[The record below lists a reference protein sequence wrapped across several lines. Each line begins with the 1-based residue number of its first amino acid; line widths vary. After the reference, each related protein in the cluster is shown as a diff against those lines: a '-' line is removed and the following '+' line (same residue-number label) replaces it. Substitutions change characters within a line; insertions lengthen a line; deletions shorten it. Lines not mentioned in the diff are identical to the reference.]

1 MFFFLYFRTL
11 ISKSQRTCECI
22 VTEIKMNFTGIIMQ
36 NTGVPKQNMAA
47 EKKISQFEKKGIWM
61 ILCSKKEMAFLS
73 A

>member
-1 MFFFLYFRTL
+1 
-11 ISKSQRTCECI
+11 
-22 VTEIKMNFTGIIMQ
+22 MNFTGIIMQ

-61 ILCSKKEMAFLS
+61 ILWSKKEVAFLS